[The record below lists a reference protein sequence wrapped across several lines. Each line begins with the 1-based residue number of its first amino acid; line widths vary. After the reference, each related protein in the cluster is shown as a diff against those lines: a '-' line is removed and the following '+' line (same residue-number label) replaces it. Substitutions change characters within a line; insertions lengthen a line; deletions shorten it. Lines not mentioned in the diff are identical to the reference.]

1 MPHTCD
7 DCGEEFETLTR
18 LRLHDCPEE
27 EESTAGEDLFEDRRE
42 EIKKQERETERRVK
56 RAASEDLTDA
66 IEQAQQGDE
75 MAVYQTLA
83 QYERQLSDE
92 WAQEDWGDY
101 WGFHRLFFGPVV
113 EGLETVAQRE
123 GWPFLIDV
131 LNAYW
136 PEATYDFDTYPDH
149 EAFGGAERGDFEE
162 YPHVSHVL
170 VTVTGKQVVRT
181 RRADGVA
188 AIPAE
193 ALDYLMLFHRHPG
206 DTQPWIDSMSYGWGI
221 SHPDHPFEETIET
234 VVDGEYEIWAG
245 TALEHAM
252 HADQHAATT
261 LIEDLFAADLVSDPA
276 QLLQIVG
283 VIDRGY
289 YPDSSDHWDWETL
302 YPEFHA
308 DGFDWDPAIRDRLRA
323 IVVDCGLARQLPD
336 DWSFTD
342 IVL

>member
-7 DCGEEFETLTR
+7 DCGEEFETLSS
-18 LRLHDCPEE
+18 LRLHDCPEDEVTTDE
-27 EESTAGEDLFEDRRE
+27 ELFEEQRA
-42 EIKKQERETERRVK
+42 EIRKMERETERRVK
-56 RAASEDLTDA
+56 RAVNNDLTDA
-66 IEQAQQGDE
+66 IDQAQDGDE
-75 MAVYQTLA
+75 MAVYQVLA
-83 QYERQLSDE
+83 QYERRLSEE
-92 WAQEDWGDY
+92 WAKAEDGEY
-101 WGFHRLFFGPVV
+101 WGFHRVFHGPAVG
-113 EGLETVAQRE
+113 GLETVVERE
-123 GWPFLIDV
+123 GWPFLLDI
-131 LNAYW
+131 LEAYW
-136 PEATYDFDTYPDH
+136 PETTYDLDTYPEH

-221 SHPDHPFEETIET
+221 GHPDHPFEETIET

-252 HADQHAATT
+252 HADQNAATT
-261 LIEDLFAADLVSDPA
+261 LLEDLFAADLVSDPA

-302 YPEFHA
+302 YPAFHA